1 MKTDGAAIVATAAA
15 SVARCASLITPQS
28 GRSMTAFA
36 RFGAAALL
44 AGFSALAMLGAG
56 AAAAASPPAPRP
68 VDEAF
73 ALSASWLDGSVRL
86 KVDVLPGHYLYADR
100 FEVTWAG
107 KPWPALQRPLTSGG
121 KPKQDP
127 HFGLVRVYD
136 QPTDAQARVVA
147 ADAQSPSELRVLF
160 QGCSELAGICYP
172 PVERKFTLTAG
183 SRDVL
188 PANRETQSLKD
199 LFRKQVSR

>member
-1 MKTDGAAIVATAAA
+1 MAMAPARVAG
-15 SVARCASLITPQS
+15 RASLITPQS
-28 GRSMTAFA
+28 GRSMTVFA

-44 AGFSALAMLGAG
+44 AGCCAAAMLGAG
-56 AAAAASPPAPRP
+56 AATAASPPAPRP

-73 ALSASWLDGSVRL
+73 ALSASWLDGSVQL

-100 FEVTWAG
+100 FEVIWAG

-121 KPKQDP
+121 KPKQDT

-136 QPTDAQARVVA
+136 QPTAAKARVAA

-160 QGCSELAGICYP
+160 QGCSEVAGICYP

-199 LFRKQVSR
+199 LFRKQVSQ